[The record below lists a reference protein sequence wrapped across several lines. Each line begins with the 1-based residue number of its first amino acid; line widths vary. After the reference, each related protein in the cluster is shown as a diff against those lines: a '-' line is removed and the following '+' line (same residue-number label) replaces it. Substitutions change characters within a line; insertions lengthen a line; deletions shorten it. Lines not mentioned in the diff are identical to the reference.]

1 MLIGRDGAN
10 LQGRLWFAGMEPD
23 RQIRRLAAILFADV
37 VGYSRLMAA
46 DEAGALAALNR
57 HRQAEFNPVVAAYN
71 GRIVKL
77 MGDGALVEFA
87 SVVDAVD
94 CALAIQTAAVA
105 GPIMALRIGINLG
118 DIILQGEDVYGDGV
132 NIAARL
138 EPLAAPGGICV
149 SSVVHESIRGR
160 VEATFADGGEVQVK
174 SIDRP
179 VKVWRW
185 HPEAAGDLP
194 KPAAATPARK
204 VEGPSIAVLA
214 FDNMSGDPEQ
224 AYFSDGIAED
234 IITDLSKVSGLT
246 VIARNSSFAYRGR
259 TVDVRAIGRELGVR
273 YVLEGSVRK
282 AGARVR
288 VTAQL
293 IDAAT
298 GGHVWADRYDG
309 DLEDVFAVQDAVTLK
324 IVEALKV
331 RLTPTQRAS
340 IARIGTSNPHA
351 HDAFL
356 RMRDLV
362 LSRDLT
368 PANYRLGMEH
378 GRRAI
383 ELDSEYAQALGF
395 MSTFEWL
402 DFLNGWTGD
411 PPGVVAARA
420 NAMADRAIAI
430 DPEEPFANRAVA
442 VAARF
447 RGDYGT
453 AERVGRKALS
463 LNPDSGQ
470 ALFTL
475 GEIFCTSGRPEE
487 AVPLLERAIRLEPST
502 NHLRLQF
509 LGMAHF
515 LLRNFETAALVFRE
529 RLHLAPDTD
538 IGRAWLAAT
547 LGHLGEV
554 GDARAVWADLMAI
567 KPDFRMAPRLA
578 RFHYVRPE
586 DPALVLEGLVKAGL
600 PTGA

>member
-1 MLIGRDGAN
+1 MNSA
-10 LQGRLWFAGMEPD
+10 PPT
-23 RQIRRLAAILFADV
+23 RRLAAILFADV

-46 DEAGALAALNR
+46 DEAGALATLNR
-57 HRQAEFNPVVAAYN
+57 HRADEFDPAVAAHN

-94 CALAIQTAAVA
+94 CALAIQRAAVGHA
-105 GPIMALRIGINLG
+105 ALSLRIGVNLG
-118 DIILQGEDVYGDGV
+118 DIILQGDDIYGDGV

-138 EPLAAPGGICV
+138 EPLAEPGGICL
-149 SSVVHESIRGR
+149 SSVAHESIRDR
-160 VEATFADGGEVQVK
+160 IDATFSDGGTVEVK
-174 SIDRP
+174 NIDRP
-179 VKVWRW
+179 VKIWRW
-185 HPEAAGDLP
+185 HPGD
-194 KPAAATPARK
+194 KGSAVTVQKAPAPARRPD
-204 VEGPSIAVLA
+204 GPSVAVLA

-224 AYFSDGIAED
+224 EYFADGIAED

-259 TVDVRAIGRELGVR
+259 AVDVRSVGRELGVGF
-273 YVLEGSVRK
+273 VLEGSVRR
-282 AGARVR
+282 AGQRVR

-298 GGHVWADRYDG
+298 GAHLWADRYDG
-309 DLEDVFAVQDAVTLK
+309 DLADVFAVQDAVTLQ
-324 IVEALKV
+324 IVAALKV
-331 RLTPTQRAS
+331 RLSPIGRAA
-340 IARIGTSNPHA
+340 IERVGTSSPQA

-368 PANYRLGMEH
+368 PANYRLGMHH

-383 ELDSEYAQALGF
+383 EMDPDYAQALGF

-402 DFLNGWTGD
+402 DFLNGWSGD
-411 PPGVVAARA
+411 APGVVAARA

-430 DPEEPFANRAVA
+430 DPEEPFASRAVA

-447 RGDYGT
+447 RGDYDT
-453 AERVGRKALS
+453 AERAGRKALS

-475 GEIFCTSGRPEE
+475 GEIFCTSGRPDE
-487 AVPLLERAIRLEPST
+487 AVPLLERAIRLEPGSY
-502 NHLRLQF
+502 HLRLQF

-515 LLRNFETAALVFRE
+515 LLHNFETAALVFRE
-529 RLHLAPDTD
+529 RLYLVKETD
-538 IGRAWLAAT
+538 IGRGWLAST

-554 GDARAVWADLMAI
+554 TEARAVWADLMAI
-567 KPDFRMAPRLA
+567 NPDFRMAQRLA
-578 RFHYVRPE
+578 RFHYTRPE
-586 DPALVLEGLVKAGL
+586 DPALVLDGLVKAGL